1 MLNDLKKLLQKNVK
15 GTHVSLMSES
25 DLSKS
30 TDFIKTPSLDLNRVL
45 SGNLFKGIPN
55 RNLVGITGPEHTM
68 KSSFMILCMA
78 EAIRQG
84 YTPIIIDTEGGVK
97 DEFCKR
103 WGLDLSKTL
112 YIYTPW
118 VSKIQS
124 ILASLKESGNT
135 KLIIGLDSVGGID
148 KYGSYESALNDDP
161 KADQGQLQ
169 KQIRSMLKLML
180 NICIEQDSIGICTS
194 HLYSRPG
201 SVPMPDEISGGKAM
215 KLFPSIQIMLKKT
228 PIKDAN
234 KKIIGN
240 EILATTVKNR
250 IYPPFQSA
258 TISID
263 YMKGIN
269 PYAGLVEL
277 GVTAG
282 LIEKSGSWYSYNDEK
297 LGQGLENATSLLG
310 NHPRLL
316 EDINKW
322 LVTTNY
328 SNVNE
333 MLKQAE
339 DAVEAVLSKGDGSSE
354 FTAYDE
360 QPEVDVEQ
368 SEDVDIEVEIP
379 VKQKRASRK
388 KTK

>member
-1 MLNDLKKLLQKNVK
+1 MGLQEIKKLLEKNVK

-25 DLSKS
+25 DLAHSN
-30 TDFIKTPSLDLNRVL
+30 DFIKTPSLDLNRIL
-45 SGNLFKGIPN
+45 SGNLYKGIPN
-55 RNLVGITGPEHTM
+55 RNLVGIVGPEHTM

-103 WGLDLSKTL
+103 WGLDISKVL

-118 VSKIQS
+118 ISKIQS
-124 ILASLKESGNT
+124 ILATLKDSGQT

-148 KYGSYESALNDDP
+148 KYGAYESALKDDP

-180 NICIEQDSIGICTS
+180 NICIEQESIGIVTS
-194 HLYSRPG
+194 HLYARPG
-201 SVPMPDEISGGKAM
+201 LIPMPDEISGGKAM

-228 PIKDAN
+228 PIKNAE
-234 KKIIGN
+234 KKIVGN
-240 EILATTVKNR
+240 EITATTVKNR
-250 IYPPFQSA
+250 VYPPFQEA

-263 YMKGIN
+263 YLKGIN
-269 PYAGLVEL
+269 PYAGLIDL
-277 GVTAG
+277 GITAG
-282 LIEKSGSWYSYNDEK
+282 IIEKGGSWYSYKDEK
-297 LGQGLENATSLLG
+297 LGQGYDSATSAIG
-310 NHPRLL
+310 KHPRLL
-316 EDINKW
+316 DEINKW
-322 LVTTNY
+322 LQTTKY

-333 MLKQAE
+333 QLKLAE
-339 DAVEAVLSKGDGSSE
+339 DAVDTVLES
-354 FTAYDE
+354 
-360 QPEVDVEQ
+360 PDVEIVDEEYNE
-368 SEDVDIEVEIP
+368 EDVTEVVEEKEE
-379 VKQKRASRK
+379 VKPKKKVSKK